1 MMNDRFTAQLRQHL
15 LDTADERPADGRL
28 EAIDERV
35 AVTAQRPRLVARL
48 GWFPGRVDP
57 FPSGAVR
64 YALIAA
70 ALIVAI
76 VAAALAAGVGSPSP
90 TGALGGIVHYQL
102 DGAPATTEIDA
113 VADSASVS
121 GTAVTTFRA
130 GTHTV
135 RLGCATQ
142 NGDTWALGGTTEQT
156 TVAGERAGDWSAVIV
171 KNGPPQQIGIWLG
184 DDPSKAS
191 DCEAW
196 LASTDFANIGA
207 ENFSAVESG
216 SLVPPPVSAP

>member
-1 MMNDRFTAQLRQHL
+1 MTMRTILGVLVIAVLIVGCGGAASTQAPAAQSAAPTQATAS
-15 LDTADERPADGRL
+15 TPTP
-28 EAIDERV
+28 V
-35 AVTAQRPRLVARL
+35 ATL
-48 GWFPGRVDP
+48 GASPSS
-57 FPSGAVR
+57 SGA
-64 YALIAA
+64 I
-70 ALIVAI
+70 
-76 VAAALAAGVGSPSP
+76 
-90 TGALGGIVHYQL
+90 GIVHYQL
-102 DGAPATTEIDA
+102 DGAPATTEVDV
-113 VADSASVS
+113 VADGGSVS
-121 GTAVTTFRA
+121 GTAVTTFRG

-184 DDPSKAS
+184 DDPSQAS

-196 LASTDFANIGA
+196 LASIDFATIGA

-216 SLVPPPVSAP
+216 SLVPPPDLAP